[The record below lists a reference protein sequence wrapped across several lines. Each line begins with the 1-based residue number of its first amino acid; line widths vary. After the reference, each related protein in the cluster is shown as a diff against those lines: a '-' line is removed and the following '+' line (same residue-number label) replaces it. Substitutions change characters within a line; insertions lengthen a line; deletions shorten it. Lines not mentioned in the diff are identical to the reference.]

1 MSRNAE
7 IADLL
12 EEYADLLSAQGVDY
26 KPKVYERAAESIRD
40 SPENIEVLAAD
51 GPEAVQGIQD
61 VGESISEKVLKAV
74 ETGTFE
80 QLEEKRAEMPVEMA
94 ELTSVEGV
102 GPKTVGDL
110 FRALDV
116 RDLDD
121 LENAAREGQ
130 IREVSGFGEKTEQN
144 ILEGIQFARESQGRE
159 LLGDTRPVGEAALDF
174 FEAIPQAGR
183 CELAGS
189 LRRWKPTIGDIDVL
203 VGSDDRQAVIDA
215 FTDWE
220 QADEIIEAGTDKA
233 SVRSDGQRVDLRVV
247 VPEEFGSALQYFT
260 GSKEHNIRL
269 RNYAIERDFKINEY
283 GVFDVSDVADPDSG
297 EGTDGSRTSSDSSD
311 GSQRVGERVAGETE
325 AGMYDALGLPFI
337 EPEMRE
343 DRGEIDAAAA
353 DDLPNLVEEGEVR
366 GDLHLHTEWSDG
378 GYTIEGMAEAA
389 AEFGHDYICVSDH
402 ATGPGMVGG
411 VGLDDERLRE
421 QMAEIRDLEDDLPVT
436 VFAGVEAN
444 IDESGAISVGDD
456 LLADLDCVVASPHSA
471 LEGDA
476 TDRIVA
482 AIEHP
487 SVDIIGHPSGRM
499 IHQRPGVELDVDV
512 VAQAAAEHDT
522 ALEINS
528 NPHRLDL
535 WGSAVKQAVE
545 EGATIAIDTDA
556 HSPPEYEYVRY
567 GVHTARRGWAQ
578 AADVLNTREAEGVRE
593 FLH

>member
-1 MSRNAE
+1 
-7 IADLL
+7 
-12 EEYADLLSAQGVDY
+12 VDY

-40 SPENIEVLAAD
+40 SPEAIEVLAAE
-51 GPEAVQGIQD
+51 GPEAVQRIQD
-61 VGESISEKVLKAV
+61 VGESISEKVVEAV

-80 QLEEKRAEMPVEMA
+80 QLEDERAEMPVEMA

-174 FEAIPQAGR
+174 FETIPQAGR

-215 FTDWE
+215 FTEWE

-233 SVRSDGQRVDLRVV
+233 SVRSGGQRVDLRVV

-269 RNYAIERDFKINEY
+269 RNYAIERDFKVNEY
-283 GVFDVSDVADPDSG
+283 GVFDVSEVPDPDG
-297 EGTDGSRTSSDSSD
+297 G
-311 GSQRVGERVAGETE
+311 QRVGERIAGETE
-325 AGMYDALGLPFI
+325 ARMYEALDLPFI

-343 DRGEIDAAAA
+343 DRGEIDAATAGT
-353 DDLPNLVEEGEVR
+353 LPDLVEEDEIR

-378 GYTIEGMAEAA
+378 GYTIEQMAEAA
-389 AEFGHDYICVSDH
+389 AEFGHDYICIADH

-411 VGLDDERLRE
+411 VGLDDEQLRE
-421 QMAEIRDLEDDLPVT
+421 QLAEIRTLEGDLPVT

-444 IDESGAISVGDD
+444 IHETGAISVGDD

-476 TDRIVA
+476 TDRIVT

-499 IHQRPGVELDVDV
+499 LHQRPGVELDIDV
-512 VAQAAAEHDT
+512 VARAAAKYDT

-528 NPHRLDL
+528 SPYRLDL

-578 AADVLNTREAEGVRE
+578 ADDVLNTRDAEDVRE